1 MSIFTKA
8 MMNQT
13 NATHLTTIPQDGS
26 SVEEYLTTL
35 AEAEDTGKAIFW
47 FKILPL
53 QLSSFENQQ
62 SPVYLVNLHF

>member
-1 MSIFTKA
+1 MSVFPKA

-13 NATHLTTIPQDGS
+13 NATHLTTIAIDGS

-47 FKILPL
+47 SQNFTTTVFI
-53 QLSSFENQQ
+53 ENQ
-62 SPVYLVNLHF
+62 

>member
-53 QLSSFENQQ
+53 Q
-62 SPVYLVNLHF
+62 